1 MADLNLFIESSQW
14 ETVQPEFAGLYVLEN
29 WWLIVVGD
37 NGLAVLLGDDLAAL
51 AVHLKELWDVESWL
65 LQDLDLLDVD
75 LVEGVG
81 WGGGLGDV
89 GGHWVGEKLGDD
101 ATDIGVGNLKVI
113 LVLRFSNKVIK
124 ADDKTH
130 LTAHDVHHLLA
141 DGVDLGGLGVG
152 GLLNLVLSSLGETN
166 TEEAELVAVGGGAV
180 DVGLDLG
187 LPLLDDGALLVT
199 GQLHTVEVGEA
210 SITLDL
216 LADETEMG
224 LKRGKLKKK

>member
-75 LVEGVG
+75 LMERVG

-89 GGHWVGEKLGDD
+89 GGHWVGEELGDD
-101 ATDIGVGNLKVI
+101 ATDIGVGNLKA
-113 LVLRFSNKVIK
+113 VLY
-124 ADDKTH
+124 
-130 LTAHDVHHLLA
+130 
-141 DGVDLGGLGVG
+141 
-152 GLLNLVLSSLGETN
+152 
-166 TEEAELVAVGGGAV
+166 
-180 DVGLDLG
+180 
-187 LPLLDDGALLVT
+187 
-199 GQLHTVEVGEA
+199 LHSQIRI
-210 SITLDL
+210 SIS
-216 LADETEMG
+216 
-224 LKRGKLKKK
+224 